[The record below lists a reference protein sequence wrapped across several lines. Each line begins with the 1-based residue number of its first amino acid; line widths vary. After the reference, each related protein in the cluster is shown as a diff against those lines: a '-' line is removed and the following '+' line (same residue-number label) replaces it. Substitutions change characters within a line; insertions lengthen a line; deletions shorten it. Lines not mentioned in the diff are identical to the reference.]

1 MNANSTSPVP
11 AKKPP
16 VPWDTQSHR
25 FTPRLGQSVAVCY
38 DGKWSRAVLGSV
50 VRVERKK
57 FVVRFVPWA
66 SDVGA
71 QEVEMSVIRRKASGH
86 GGRRGIGSYGGWVVG
101 SGEVG
106 ILRWLGC
113 RGDYYS
119 VIPRER
125 LETDA
130 IYGASFRQRFAEM
143 ERAAKEPF

>member
-1 MNANSTSPVP
+1 MNS
-11 AKKPP
+11 AKKHPF
-16 VPWDTQSHR
+16 PWDTQSHR
-25 FTPRLGQSVAVCY
+25 FTPRLGQSVAVCC
-38 DGKWSRAVLGSV
+38 DGKWSRAVLGV
-50 VRVERKK
+50 IVRVERKK

-66 SDVGA
+66 STGKDGDEP
-71 QEVEMSVIRRKASGH
+71 QEVEMTVIRRKASGR

-106 ILRWLGC
+106 ILRGLGC

-130 IYGASFRQRFAEM
+130 IYGASFRLRFAEM
-143 ERAAKEPF
+143 EKAAREPF